1 MAVRDDVRE
10 RVRERCDLVDI
21 VQRYASLQR
30 RGNRWVACCPFHEEK
45 SPSFYVS
52 PERGTYHC
60 FGCGASGDVFKFV
73 MEKEK
78 LSFLEA
84 LRSLADQVG
93 IEIED
98 RSSAPRDEETSPK
111 RLVAALE
118 HALDRYRKLL
128 ASPRGAEARRYLDQR
143 GIEEVWRERF
153 EVGFAPDQ
161 PDALVAAALKAGFT
175 KRTLEAAGLAKDV
188 GGGRCVDHFQGR
200 VLFPIRDATSRLVGF
215 GGRILPRLERGPD
228 GKPASVGK
236 YVNSPET
243 ALFKKSRLLYGLDRI
258 AQRREAFDLAGD
270 GGRWGLLVEGYTDV
284 IACHKGELPYAL
296 AALGTAF
303 TVEHVALLK
312 RYLDGIVV
320 VFDGDRAG
328 IEAAHKAL
336 PLLIAGDFRLRVLT
350 LPGGEDPA
358 DFLGHA
364 SGADLRQLIVSSGD
378 ELGFLRRA
386 LVSRFGI
393 GGGDR
398 PEEALRWILHFFAGA
413 SPVRRERA
421 NAHIADAL
429 QMPEA
434 MLRARI
440 AALARGPGPGTDGGG
455 REVGAGPFESGAAPG
470 WTGARPGFAG
480 PGAAGRKGGSGKG
493 GAWKGGFGKGGA
505 WKGGRRFAPE
515 PIAPPPID
523 WSRFATG
530 LRRGLRHL
538 VGVLVGLPSLSAV
551 ARRLLPP
558 EELGPLAGGPG
569 GIEFRAYTAALSLQ
583 AEQGTIR
590 LGELMDLLPEADWL
604 GETIETHARLS
615 YEEAKSILV
624 DVERCFRRSR
634 SEDRIRT
641 LEQERR
647 EAEAAGNAQLAV
659 KLGVELKTVLCELHG
674 IEARGADAADARS
687 AGAGAGEAE
696 PPSGGADDLAPGG

>member
-1 MAVRDDVRE
+1 M
-10 RVRERCDLVDI
+10 RERCDLVDI

-45 SPSFYVS
+45 TPSFYVS
-52 PERGTYHC
+52 PERGSYHC

-78 LSFLEA
+78 LSFPEA

-93 IEIED
+93 IEIEE
-98 RSSAPRDEETSPK
+98 RGSVPRDEETSSK

-118 HALDRYRKLL
+118 LALDRYRKLL

-143 GIEEVWRERF
+143 GLDEVWRERF
-153 EVGFAPDQ
+153 EIGFAPDQ
-161 PDALVAAALKAGFT
+161 PDALVGAALKAGFT

-284 IACHKGELPYAL
+284 IACAKGDLPFAF

-303 TVEHVALLK
+303 TAEHVALLK
-312 RYLDGIVV
+312 RYLDGVV
-320 VFDGDRAG
+320 VLFDGDRAG

-336 PLLIAGDFRLRVLT
+336 PLLIAGDLRLRVLT

-364 SGADLRQLIVSSGD
+364 SGSDLRQLIVGSGD
-378 ELGFLRRA
+378 ELAFLKRA
-386 LVSRFGI
+386 LVARFGLS
-393 GGGDR
+393 GGDR
-398 PEEALRWILHFFAGA
+398 PEEALRWMLHFFAGA

-421 NAHIADAL
+421 YAHVADAL
-429 QMPEA
+429 KMPEA
-434 MLRARI
+434 LLRARI
-440 AALARGPGPGTDGGG
+440 ASLARPAGGG
-455 REVGAGPFESGAAPG
+455 TEDGERPGNSAAGEPSGFGGAGGFVVSRGAGAP
-470 WTGARPGFAG
+470 P
-480 PGAAGRKGGSGKG
+480 RKGAPWKGGAGKGGAGKG
-493 GAWKGGFGKGGA
+493 GAWRGS
-505 WKGGRRFAPE
+505 RRFAPE

-530 LRRGLRHL
+530 LRRGLRQL
-538 VGVLVGLPSLSAV
+538 VGVLVALPSLAAV

-583 AEQGTIR
+583 AEGGTIR

-604 GETIETHARLS
+604 GETVETHASLS
-615 YEEAKSILV
+615 YEGAKSVLA
-624 DVERCFRRSR
+624 DVEACFRRTS
-634 SEDRIRT
+634 SE
-641 LEQERR
+641 ERVR
-647 EAEAAGNAQLAV
+647 A
-659 KLGVELKTVLCELHG
+659 LHLRRRDA
-674 IEARGADAADARS
+674 EARGDHELAEKLWIELNAALAENHRLSAPRGRDPERTPDAR
-687 AGAGAGEAE
+687 ER
-696 PPSGGADDLAPGG
+696 